1 MKIRLDE
8 EILNVGDYRIVRI
21 DDYNVEIQER
31 IEGEWEFVGYYG
43 WLSHALR
50 QVFKLTLN
58 KARKTTMYKEMLG
71 DTEECLVSLAKSVS
85 RKGIDDFPAYSKL
98 GG

>member
-31 IEGEWEFVGYYG
+31 IEGKWEFVGYYG

-50 QVFKLTLN
+50 RVFQLTLN
-58 KARKTTMYKEMLG
+58 KARGTTMYKEMLG
-71 DTEECLVSLAKSVS
+71 DVEECLESLQKSVS
-85 RKGIDDFPAYSKL
+85 RKGIDDFPAYSKQ
-98 GG
+98 GR